1 MIKVYKIVTD
11 SGVVEHV
18 GYTVDTDLRYKQH
31 VHYKPST
38 LAARGK
44 FFKRTDVRLEVISE
58 WETRSEA
65 KRAEMYWQTH
75 YHCQDQQFKNRKLS
89 KEDVLYIRD
98 NINKG
103 YPHLADKFDVHE
115 NTIYGIITKKF
126 YKEI

>member
-18 GYTVDTDLRYKQH
+18 GYTIDTDLRYKQH
-31 VHYKPST
+31 VHYTPYLKSG
-38 LAARGK
+38 RGK
-44 FFKRTDVRLEVISE
+44 FHKRTDVRLEVISE
-58 WETRSEA
+58 WETRKEA
-65 KRAEMYWQTH
+65 KIAEMYWQIH
-75 YHCQDQQFKNRKLS
+75 YHCQDQQFKFRKLS
-89 KEDVLYIRD
+89 KEDVLYIKD

-103 YPHLADKFDVHE
+103 YPYLAAKFDVHE